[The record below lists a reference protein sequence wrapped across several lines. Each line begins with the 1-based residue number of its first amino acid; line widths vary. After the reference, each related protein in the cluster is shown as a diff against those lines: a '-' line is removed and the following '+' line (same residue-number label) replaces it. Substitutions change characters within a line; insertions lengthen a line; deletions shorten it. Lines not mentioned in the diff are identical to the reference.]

1 MKKEEVFELLKT
13 KGRFYCQEKQ
23 FIKKFPDIY
32 EDICKIDFPQDFTL
46 IQKMYHY
53 FMNDPGLKL
62 GLCPVCGNRC
72 KFKNL
77 NFGYWEH
84 CSSKCATT
92 DKNVIEKLQ
101 KTNIERYGTLCVFQN
116 EDVKNKRQETY
127 IKHYG
132 VDSPM
137 KNPVFAQKHKE
148 RMIEI
153 FNSDEYKSK
162 NNERVLKRQNT
173 CLKKYGVKS
182 ISEVKEI
189 RKKAENTTFKKYGN
203 VYYGKTEH
211 YHRNYEKYT
220 KIGFET
226 RKRNNTCSTSKIE
239 ESIKDYFIQNNIIF
253 KSQYM
258 SEVYPFHC
266 DFYLSDYD
274 LYIEIQGNWTHGFHP
289 FDKEN
294 IDDIKTLN
302 IWKEKSKN
310 KPYYK
315 CAIKVWT
322 DSDVKKRDIAKSNNL
337 NYLEIFS
344 IDFDNCMEQILN
356 RIQSGM

>member
-13 KGRFYCQEKQ
+13 RGRFYCQEKQ

-92 DKNVIEKLQ
+92 DENVIEKLQ

-116 EDVKNKRQETY
+116 EDVKNKRKETY

-137 KNPVFAQKHKE
+137 KNRE
-148 RMIEI
+148 
-153 FNSDEYKSK
+153 FN
-162 NNERVLKRQNT
+162 
-173 CLKKYGVKS
+173 KYWF
-182 ISEVKEI
+182 EL
-189 RKKAENTTFKKYGN
+189 RKKNKTFN
-203 VYYGKTEH
+203 
-211 YHRNYEKYT
+211 
-220 KIGFET
+220 
-226 RKRNNTCSTSKIE
+226 TSKIE
-239 ESIKDYFIQNNIIF
+239 QKLSEYFLQKSIKF
-253 KSQYM
+253 KTQY
-258 SEVYPFHC
+258 SSDVYPFNC
-266 DFYLSDYD
+266 DFYLPDYD
-274 LYIEIQGNWTHGFHP
+274 LYIEIQGTWTHGLHP
-289 FDKEN
+289 FNENDESDKN
-294 IDDIKTLN
+294 KLIY
-302 IWKEKSKN
+302 WKEKSN
-310 KPYYK
+310 ESVFYK
-315 CAIKVWT
+315 TAIDVWT
-322 DSDVKKRDIAKSNNL
+322 NRDVIKRKTANDNSL

-344 IDFDNCMEQILN
+344 MDFDYCVKQILN